1 MAEER
6 PNMTTI
12 THHLDFERPLIELEF
27 EIERLKDEILRGNVA
42 LQKEH
47 SKRERELEQKRKDIF
62 SNLTPHQR
70 VQLARH
76 FDRPFT
82 LDYVRYMMTD
92 FVELHGDRLYRDD
105 PAIVG
110 GLAKLGELPVV
121 VVGHQRGKTTTDRI
135 KRNFGMP
142 QPDGYR
148 KALRLFRLAEKF
160 GLPLITFID
169 TPGAYPGIEAE
180 ERGQA
185 EAIAHN
191 LLELSELS
199 IPTISIVIGEGGSG
213 GALALGLTDRIL
225 MLEYACYSVISPEG
239 CASILWKQA
248 GDDAAK
254 LHAATA
260 AENLK
265 LTSKDLQKFGIV
277 DSVIP
282 EPLGGAHANHKETA
296 ENVREALVR
305 TVQELSG
312 LTVQELLDAR
322 YRKYRSMGPVLD
334 H

>member
-1 MAEER
+1 
-6 PNMTTI
+6 MTTS
-12 THHLDFERPLIELEF
+12 THYLDFERPLIELEY
-27 EIERLKDEILRGNVA
+27 ELERLKDKILSGDLG
-42 LQKEH
+42 LQEEH
-47 SKRERELEQKRKDIF
+47 TKRERELEQKRKDIY
-62 SNLTPHQR
+62 SSLTPHQR

-76 FDRPFT
+76 FDRPFA
-82 LDYVRYMMTD
+82 LDYVRFMMTD

-110 GLAKLGELPVV
+110 GLARLGEFPVV

-160 GLPLITFID
+160 GLPVVTFID

-185 EAIAHN
+185 EAIARN

-199 IPTISIVIGEGGSG
+199 VPTVSIVIGEGGSG

-225 MLEYACYSVISPEG
+225 MLENACYSVISPEG

-248 GDDAAK
+248 GEDAAK
-254 LHAATA
+254 LHAGTA

-265 LTSKDLQKFGIV
+265 LTSKDLEKFGVI
-277 DSVIP
+277 DAVIP

-296 ENVREALVR
+296 ENVREVLLR
-305 TVQELSG
+305 TLEELSK
-312 LTVQELLDAR
+312 LTVQELLEAR
-322 YRKYRSMGPVLD
+322 YKKYREMGPVVEN
-334 H
+334 

>member
-1 MAEER
+1 
-6 PNMTTI
+6 MTTS
-12 THHLDFERPLIELEF
+12 THYLDFERPLIDLEI
-27 EIERLKDEILRGNVA
+27 EIERLKDEILSGNLA
-42 LQKEH
+42 LQDLH
-47 SKRERELEQKRKDIF
+47 SKRERELEQKRRDIY

-70 VQLARH
+70 VLLARH

-82 LDYVRYMMTD
+82 LDYVRFMMTD

-110 GLAKLGELPVV
+110 GLARLGDFPVV
-121 VVGHQRGKTTTDRI
+121 VVGHQRGKTTTERI

-160 GLPLITFID
+160 GLPLVCFID
-169 TPGAYPGIEAE
+169 TPGAFPGLEAE

-185 EAIAHN
+185 EAIARN

-199 IPTISIVIGEGGSG
+199 VPTVSVVIGEGGSG

-225 MLEYACYSVISPEG
+225 MLENACYSVISPEG

-248 GDDAAK
+248 GEDAAK
-254 LHAATA
+254 LYAATA

-265 LTSKDLQKFGIV
+265 LTSKDLERCGIV
-277 DSVIP
+277 DGVIP

-305 TVQELSG
+305 TLEELSK

-322 YRKYRSMGPVLD
+322 YKKYRVMGPVAD
-334 H
+334 S

>member
-1 MAEER
+1 
-6 PNMTTI
+6 MTTS
-12 THHLDFERPLIELEF
+12 THYLDFERPLIDLEI
-27 EIERLKDEILRGNVA
+27 EIERLKDEILGGNLA
-42 LQKEH
+42 LQDLH
-47 SKRERELEQKRKDIF
+47 SKRERELEQKRRDIY

-70 VQLARH
+70 VLLARH

-82 LDYVRYMMTD
+82 LDYVRFMMSD

-110 GLAKLGELPVV
+110 GLARLGDFPIV
-121 VVGHQRGKTTTDRI
+121 VVGHQRGKTTTERI
-135 KRNFGMP
+135 RRNFGMP

-160 GLPLITFID
+160 GLPLICFID
-169 TPGAYPGIEAE
+169 TPGAFPGLEAE

-185 EAIAHN
+185 EAIARN

-199 IPTISIVIGEGGSG
+199 VPTVSVVIGEGGSG

-225 MLEYACYSVISPEG
+225 MLENACYSVISPEG
-239 CASILWKQA
+239 CASILWKQS
-248 GDDAAK
+248 GEDAAK

-265 LTSKDLQKFGIV
+265 LTSKDLEKYGII
-277 DSVIP
+277 DGVIP

-296 ENVREALVR
+296 ENVREALLR
-305 TVQELSG
+305 TLEELSK
-312 LTVQELLDAR
+312 LTVQELVDAR
-322 YRKYRSMGPVLD
+322 YKKYRVMGPVTD
-334 H
+334 S